1 MSAPAVA
8 VPGIA
13 RVRRSPGLVGLKR
26 EGAIAPILAFVLF
39 FVIYVAIN
47 PELLTRF
54 QLQTA
59 ANLVAPLALVALG
72 QLLVVLVGGIDISVA
87 AVMSL
92 ANVVFATQL
101 ESMSPLVAG
110 LMAIGVGMGCGLF
123 NGLLAAYGRLPTIA
137 VTLAA
142 SFIFGSLANE
152 VLDRP
157 GGAVS
162 EDVTL
167 ATSGEL
173 APYVPVALVWV
184 LVAAALLW
192 LLLQKT
198 ALGRHI
204 YGAGSNAEGM
214 RAAGLNDRLATL
226 SAFVIAGALVALGG
240 ILLAGSTATGD
251 PKSGDPYLLN
261 AIAAVALAGAS
272 FTGGRGSVVGT
283 ICAAAILG
291 LVGNVLFFAGVDSYW
306 QYVVG
311 SVIIVAVVGVP
322 VVVGRL
328 RTRLKGASA

>member
-1 MSAPAVA
+1 MSAPAV
-8 VPGIA
+8 PLRA
-13 RVRRSPGLVGLKR
+13 RFRGAPGLVGLRR
-26 EGAIAPILAFVLF
+26 EGAIAPVLAFVLF
-39 FVIYVAIN
+39 FAIYVAIN

-59 ANLVAPLALVALG
+59 ANLVAPLALVALA
-72 QLLVVLVGGIDISVA
+72 QLLIVLVGGIDISVA

-92 ANVVFATQL
+92 TNVVFATQL
-101 ESMSPLVAG
+101 ESASPVVAG
-110 LMAIGVGMGCGLF
+110 VLAVAVGMGCGLF
-123 NGLLAAYGRLPTIA
+123 NGLLSAYGRLPVIA
-137 VTLAA
+137 VTLAS
-142 SFIFGSLANE
+142 SFIFGALATE

-162 EDVTL
+162 EGVTL

-198 ALGRHI
+198 SLGRHI
-204 YGAGSNAEGM
+204 YGAGSNPEGM
-214 RAAGLNDRLATL
+214 RAAGLNARAAQLT
-226 SAFVIAGALVALGG
+226 AFVLAGGLVALGA

-272 FTGGRGSVVGT
+272 FTGGKGSVVGT

-311 SVIIVAVVGVP
+311 SVIIVAVVGIP
-322 VVVGRL
+322 VVVRRL
-328 RTRLKGASA
+328 SARLKGASA

>member
-1 MSAPAVA
+1 MSAQSFAGPQ
-8 VPGIA
+8 
-13 RVRRSPGLVGLKR
+13 RLWRSSGLVGLRR
-26 EGAIAPILAFVLF
+26 EGAVAPFAAFVLF
-39 FVIYVAIN
+39 VAIYVAIN
-47 PELLTRF
+47 PDLLSRF

-101 ESMSPLVAG
+101 EHVSPLVAG
-110 LMAIGVGMGCGLF
+110 LLAVAVGMACGLF
-123 NGLLAAYGRLPTIA
+123 NGMLAAYGRLPTIA
-137 VTLAA
+137 VTLAS
-142 SFIFGSLANE
+142 SFIFGALATE

-162 EDVTL
+162 ESVTA

-204 YGAGSNAEGM
+204 YGVGSNAEGM
-214 RAAGLNDRLATL
+214 RAAGLNARAAQL
-226 SAFVIAGALVALGG
+226 SAFVLAGALVAVGA

-261 AIAAVALAGAS
+261 AIAAVAIAGAS

-291 LVGNVLFFAGVDSYW
+291 LVGNVLFFAGVESYW
-306 QYVVG
+306 QYVIG
-311 SVIIVAVVGVP
+311 SVIIVAVVGIP
-322 VVVGRL
+322 VLTRRL
-328 RTRLKGASA
+328 RIRAQGASA

>member
-1 MSAPAVA
+1 MSAQPVA
-8 VPGIA
+8 LPG
-13 RVRRSPGLVGLKR
+13 RLWRSPGLVGLRR
-26 EGAIAPILAFVLF
+26 EGAVAPFLAFVLF
-39 FVIYVAIN
+39 LAIYVVIN
-47 PELLTRF
+47 PDLLSRF

-101 ESMSPLVAG
+101 ETTSPLVAG
-110 LMAIGVGMGCGLF
+110 LLALGVGMACGLF
-123 NGLLAAYGRLPTIA
+123 NGLLSAYGRLPTIA
-137 VTLAA
+137 VTLAS
-142 SFIFGSLANE
+142 SFIFGSLATE

-157 GGAVS
+157 GGAVTES
-162 EDVTL
+162 VTL

-173 APYVPVALVWV
+173 LPYVPVALVWV
-184 LVAAALLW
+184 LAAAALLW
-192 LLLQKT
+192 VLLQKT
-198 ALGRHI
+198 SLGRHI

-214 RAAGLNDRLATL
+214 RAAGLNARGAQLC
-226 SAFVIAGALVALGG
+226 AFVLSGALVALGA

-261 AIAAVALAGAS
+261 AIAAVAVAGAS
-272 FTGGRGSVVGT
+272 FSGGRGSVMGT

-291 LVGNVLFFAGVDSYW
+291 LVGNVLFFAGVESYW
-306 QYVVG
+306 QYVIG

-322 VVVGRL
+322 VLSRRL
-328 RTRLKGASA
+328 RARVQGVGA